1 MSYTLETPID
11 LTYEIEFNAIEY
23 SVDEL
28 VLDSHVRIRVVF
40 SGDKGHHQVKYAVIK
55 GGAYDSWSS
64 DDGVILKLLVANIVS
79 LGECDRELV
88 ISFPLAGEP
97 EEVEASVDD
106 EDVVDEEAVVVD
118 VSGSAVD
125 VSGSVVDVSG
135 SAVDVS
141 GSVVDV
147 SGSAV
152 DVSGSVV
159 DVSGSVVE

>member
-1 MSYTLETPID
+1 MSYTLESPID

-40 SGDKGHHQVKYAVIK
+40 SGDKGHHQVKYAVIE
-55 GGAYDSWSS
+55 GAAYDSWGS
-64 DDGVILKLLVANIVS
+64 DDSVILKLLVANIVS
-79 LGECDRELV
+79 LGKCDRELV
-88 ISFPLAGEP
+88 IAFPLAGEA
-97 EEVEASVDD
+97 EEVEVSKED
-106 EDVVDEEAVVVD
+106 EDVVDEEAVAVD

-147 SGSAV
+147 SGV
-152 DVSGSVV
+152 PI
-159 DVSGSVVE
+159 E